1 MKQDFS
7 KMSQTLLEKADKM
20 AVENLLQLMKNYAT
34 YESVQFVHEQLSLKA
49 RYSDLMPISEKIESI
64 KNFMDSVK
72 VLSQKSEQ
80 LMTKVETDTKK
91 QFKTMTKLMQDVD
104 QNISEVRNNSNENNQ
119 RVGKVL
125 DEF

>member
-64 KNFMDSVK
+64 NNFMDSVK

-104 QNISEVRNNSNENNQ
+104 QNITEVRNNSNENNQ

>member
-1 MKQDFS
+1 
-7 KMSQTLLEKADKM
+7 
-20 AVENLLQLMKNYAT
+20 
-34 YESVQFVHEQLSLKA
+34 
-49 RYSDLMPISEKIESI
+49 
-64 KNFMDSVK
+64 MDSVK

-91 QFKTMTKLMQDVD
+91 QFKTMNKLMQDVD

>member
-1 MKQDFS
+1 
-7 KMSQTLLEKADKM
+7 MSQTLLEKADKM
-20 AVENLLQLMKNYAT
+20 AVENLIQLMKNYAT

-64 KNFMDSVK
+64 NNFLDSVK

-91 QFKTMTKLMQDVD
+91 QFKTMNKLMQDVD
-104 QNISEVRNNSNENNQ
+104 
-119 RVGKVL
+119 
-125 DEF
+125 